1 MSVRWCAVW
10 VSASALAVTG
20 QVVAASTATAAP
32 SATAVVA
39 ATETWGSVHGFER
52 APHGQSMAVDARGVT
67 TVVWGSQ
74 KGWPEPV
81 KVAQRTAA
89 GRWLAP
95 VKLGAGYSPVV
106 GTDRAGNLIVAWCRD
121 RTGFTTGVWAA
132 RKPWG
137 KPWTRPVHLSRDAV
151 APGYPDGESR
161 YGALDLDLAVHPGGA
176 TLVTWQWGS
185 AERHIPFRIQ
195 AVYRPTRG
203 PWGSMHAVT
212 PAAAAGNAHTAFAPN
227 GRAWVAY
234 ERSPASG
241 PTAVKVRSRSMT
253 GVWSPAERV
262 GTGALGELGVGRHG
276 AVTIVFGGRGR
287 VRVAVR
293 PATTGVWKT
302 PVPVTPSS
310 VHVRQWSVALNPAGA
325 CLVAYLWK
333 RDRVDAVRR
342 TAGGRWTTPMTLA
355 DPTVSLAGVM
365 TGLNA
370 RGDMFAGWD
379 NSYGM
384 WGRYR
389 PAGQG
394 WHATT
399 TAQPDSGQVDVL
411 EATQTLVAPGGD
423 VVLLWAQEERPLRA
437 RVLSVP

>member
-1 MSVRWCAVW
+1 M
-10 VSASALAVTG
+10 
-20 QVVAASTATAAP
+20 
-32 SATAVVA
+32 
-39 ATETWGSVHGFER
+39 
-52 APHGQSMAVDARGVT
+52 
-67 TVVWGSQ
+67 
-74 KGWPEPV
+74 
-81 KVAQRTAA
+81 
-89 GRWLAP
+89 
-95 VKLGAGYSPVV
+95 
-106 GTDRAGNLIVAWCRD
+106 
-121 RTGFTTGVWAA
+121 
-132 RKPWG
+132 
-137 KPWTRPVHLSRDAV
+137 
-151 APGYPDGESR
+151 
-161 YGALDLDLAVHPGGA
+161 
-176 TLVTWQWGS
+176 
-185 AERHIPFRIQ
+185 
-195 AVYRPTRG
+195 
-203 PWGSMHAVT
+203 
-212 PAAAAGNAHTAFAPN
+212 
-227 GRAWVAY
+227 
-234 ERSPASG
+234 
-241 PTAVKVRSRSMT
+241 
-253 GVWSPAERV
+253 
-262 GTGALGELGVGRHG
+262 
-276 AVTIVFGGRGR
+276 TIVFGGRGR